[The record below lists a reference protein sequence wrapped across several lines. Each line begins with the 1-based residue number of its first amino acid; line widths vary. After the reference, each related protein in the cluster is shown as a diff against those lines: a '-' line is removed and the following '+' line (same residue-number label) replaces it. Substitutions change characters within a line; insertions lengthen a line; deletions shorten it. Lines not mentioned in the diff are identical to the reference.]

1 MSVAGPRLQRLHFV
15 LECLSFGAVILAV
28 PFFFIQ
34 QYREQNRQAEE
45 RQVQHQILRA
55 EAAMGFIQMA
65 NDSERWQVRAALTAP
80 FENVDADA
88 MMARNPSAEDLAR
101 DKLLITKDVRRA
113 DIEKMADFYKSVL
126 LCRSAGHCDRKL
138 IDDFFQ
144 DEISSFY
151 CAYDI
156 RLAGISKALNRPDY
170 SDDLKAYSGN
180 CEG

>member
-1 MSVAGPRLQRLHFV
+1 MSLAAPRLQRLRFV
-15 LECLSFGAVILAV
+15 LECLSFVAVILAV

-45 RQVQHQILRA
+45 RRAQHQNLRA

-65 NDSERWQVRAALTAP
+65 NDAERWQVRAALTAP
-80 FENVDADA
+80 FENVDVEA

-101 DKLLITKDVRRA
+101 DKLLLTQNVRRA
-113 DIEKMADFYKSVL
+113 DIEKMTDFYKSVL
-126 LCRSAGHCDRKL
+126 LCRNAGHCDGKL
-138 IDDFFQ
+138 VDDFFQ

-151 CAYDI
+151 CAYDV
-156 RLAGISKALNRPDY
+156 RLEGISKSLNRADY
-170 SDDLKAYSGN
+170 SDDLKAYSNN